1 MESWCIL
8 WLCCQQKRQGLP
20 GQPSERVRC
29 EQPNPSG
36 CRTLRCGI
44 TWGFYLLPR
53 VACSSYFPS
62 RPFLFYPL
70 FSHLIFILFY
80 FSISFLIFF
89 FLYFLFSFPFFFSF
103 SIFYFPFIL
112 FFLSLLLLFFYFFPH
127 CFLSPFSFPFFPP
140 NFVLKPALSCLL
152 PERLTKGQPLPRQ

>member
-29 EQPNPSG
+29 EQPNPCG

-44 TWGFYLLPR
+44 TWGFHLLPR

-112 FFLSLLLLFFYFFPH
+112 FFLSLLFFYFSPIVFYPH
-127 CFLSPFSFPFFPP
+127 FHFM
-140 NFVLKPALSCLL
+140 LKPALSCLL
-152 PERLTKGQPLPRQ
+152 PECLTKGQPLPRQ